1 MHLERQQEGEGDYV
15 EVMKDDDTYFQTTR
29 PASPSNSVNK
39 AKGWNGWQYWK
50 KQKVD
55 ERK

>member
-1 MHLERQQEGEGDYV
+1 
-15 EVMKDDDTYFQTTR
+15 MKDDDTYFQTTR

-50 KQKVD
+50 NKKWMKESNAILVTC
-55 ERK
+55 